1 MNIDERINRRTES
14 NQRIT
19 SELKQIE
26 AQLQALNEQR
36 QKLIAEAIGNNE
48 VIKELRELKQQG
60 A

>member
-19 SELKQIE
+19 GELKQIE